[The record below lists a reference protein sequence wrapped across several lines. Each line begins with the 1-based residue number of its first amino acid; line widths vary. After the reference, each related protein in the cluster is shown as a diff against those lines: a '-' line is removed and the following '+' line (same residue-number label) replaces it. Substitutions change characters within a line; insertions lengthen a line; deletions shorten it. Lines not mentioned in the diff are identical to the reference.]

1 MKSFL
6 SIFLGSIVGGIIYVC
21 ATFNFFPQDSGEYFS
36 FGNTILIIGLF
47 SSVAAIVLYV
57 MGRVLKIKADN
68 PLHLGTAA
76 LVTQL
81 AIWGI
86 VHMSRGW
93 GDPRPRF
100 CNASVLVCRKCLSR
114 QTFIWIKSNPSSHA
128 SDLVSKDCTPRRL
141 DSTRQGRLG
150 EAECPLC
157 SSHPSH
163 RSTLIASTLIP
174 EPARPL
180 RGEPGI

>member
-47 SSVAAIVLYV
+47 SSVAAIVFYV

-86 VHMSRGW
+86 VHMPPVDG
-93 GDPRPRF
+93 GTLGLAF
-100 CNASVLVCRKCLSR
+100 ATLVFSFVANVFLDRLSY
-114 QTFIWIKSNPSSHA
+114 
-128 SDLVSKDCTPRRL
+128 
-141 DSTRQGRLG
+141 G
-150 EAECPLC
+150 
-157 SSHPSH
+157 
-163 RSTLIASTLIP
+163 
-174 EPARPL
+174 
-180 RGEPGI
+180 